1 MSELPLPFSI
11 HTIEDWQ
18 AQLQS
23 ELLEKSHLLNY
34 INDVEEL
41 EFSITDLEGPQI
53 PMNFNSPTNWKNLL
67 KVSAEAEKKT
77 NQLLLAALMQGA
89 EAVIIEH
96 TSQQTDW
103 TILLNDIH
111 TAYIDCMIIF
121 NDDEALQQ
129 FKNKASEDAQK
140 HCKLLY
146 QYGEE
151 QNYFSSFKINQVGA
165 NCATELGSLLL
176 NVHRVLEL
184 QSSSESNI
192 HVHSFFVELG
202 LGADYFVEIAK
213 FTAIRKL
220 IEQLSNIHQKKIEIK
235 LLATTGFCN
244 KSLHDPYTN
253 LLRQTTES
261 MSAIIGAAE
270 YLCVQPYD
278 ALSTNGTS
286 EFAQR
291 MALNIGNLLQYEAK
305 LDQTKTLLFGSY
317 VIGKLTQQLIEKSW
331 KMLCDLEEESTETNE
346 HLKSRIIHTRS
357 LRLQKFKDKKL
368 LLTGI
373 NCFENEFE
381 IPSNS
386 WGNLPTE
393 IGIPFLIYEKTM
405 NNA

>member
-11 HTIEDWQ
+11 HSIEDWQ

-23 ELLEKSHLLNY
+23 ELLEKSHLLKY
-34 INDVEEL
+34 VNDIEEL
-41 EFSITDLEGPQI
+41 EFSITDLDGPQI
-53 PMNFNSPTNWKNLL
+53 PLNFNSPTNWKNLL
-67 KVSAEAEKKT
+67 KVSANEEKKT
-77 NQLLLAALMQGA
+77 NQLLLDALMQGA

-96 TSQQTDW
+96 ASRQTDW
-103 TILLNDIH
+103 KILLNDIQ

-121 NDDEALQQ
+121 NDDDSMQH
-129 FKNKASEDAQK
+129 FKNNASEDAQK
-140 HCKLLY
+140 HCKVLY

-165 NCATELGSLLL
+165 NCATELGSLILHI
-176 NVHRVLEL
+176 HRVLEL
-184 QSSSESNI
+184 QSSSESHI
-192 HVHSFFVELG
+192 HGYTFFVELG
-202 LGADYFVEIAK
+202 LGAEYLVEIAK

-220 IEQLSNIHQKKIEIK
+220 IEQLSIIHQMKIEIK
-235 LLATTGFCN
+235 LIATTGFCN

-261 MSAIIGAAE
+261 MSGVIGATD

-291 MALNIGNLLQYEAK
+291 MALNIGNLLQFEAK

-317 VIGKLTQQLIEKSW
+317 VIGKLTQELIEKSW
-331 KMLCDLEEESTETNE
+331 EMLCDLDEENTDSIEQ
-346 HLKSRIIHTRS
+346 LKSRIVHTRS
-357 LRLQKFKDKKL
+357 IRLAKFKDKKL

-381 IPSNS
+381 IPPNS

-393 IGIPFLIYEKTM
+393 IGLPFLIFEKTM
-405 NNA
+405 QDA